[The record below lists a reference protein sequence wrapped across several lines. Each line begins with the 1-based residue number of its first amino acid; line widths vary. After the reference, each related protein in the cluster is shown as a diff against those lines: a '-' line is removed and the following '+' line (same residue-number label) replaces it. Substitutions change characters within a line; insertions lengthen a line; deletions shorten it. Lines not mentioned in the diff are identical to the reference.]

1 MKIKIGKIILIMAL
15 GIFVFSG
22 VMGKVNPNQF
32 QVKTIKVINEIKDH
46 TALVILNQEA
56 RGPAIEVSGS
66 ERTITT
72 KAIVISQ
79 IRLILRDQMD
89 ILEYFDN
96 KEVHIDL
103 MDRQVE
109 LDMGKGV
116 KITLK
121 IVGPATVNIIVSRR

>member
-1 MKIKIGKIILIMAL
+1 
-15 GIFVFSG
+15 
-22 VMGKVNPNQF
+22 MGKVNPNQF

>member
-1 MKIKIGKIILIMAL
+1 MKIKMGKIILIMAL